1 MHVGGAKRLWVT
13 LMVKHGVS
21 DRLRGAHQGQLK
33 ELAMPSKNI
42 GLQIDIGV
50 HFLRTWSLSW
60 DSQRQIFGEM
70 REGALLELQRCRL
83 A

>member
-50 HFLRTWSLSW
+50 HFLNS
-60 DSQRQIFGEM
+60 
-70 REGALLELQRCRL
+70 
-83 A
+83 